1 MQGSSCP
8 RPELGEFISPLLCG
22 GAAAADARGAAS
34 RASGR
39 RWPRSRRSPALPASL
54 GLRLCRPPPRARPA
68 PVLNGHRAAPAVSDV
83 PSPAQGRGC
92 SAAARRAPLT
102 LPARPSPSRRRR
114 ASGGCSRGP
123 PGDQRG
129 EDTRFAG
136 SRAAGSL
143 GWSAPPQPPGAP
155 SDHPLGPA
163 LSPCGGE
170 RPAVPTAGASLLG
183 HWHLQRGLQGDQSP
197 SGDGTAW
204 TEA

>member
-22 GAAAADARGAAS
+22 GAAAAAARGAAS

-39 RWPRSRRSPALPASL
+39 RWPAAA
-54 GLRLCRPPPRARPA
+54 RAACLAR
-68 PVLNGHRAAPAVSDV
+68 APAV
-83 PSPAQGRGC
+83 PP
-92 SAAARRAPLT
+92 AAAGAAGASAKRPPGRPGGLRCPFSRTGPGLRCGRPPCAPHS
-102 LPARPSPSRRRR
+102 PSPSFAFQAPPRIWRLLPRPPWRPAWGRHSLRRI
-114 ASGGCSRGP
+114 
-123 PGDQRG
+123 PGQ
-129 EDTRFAG
+129 
-136 SRAAGSL
+136 GSL

-155 SDHPLGPA
+155 SDHPLACPA

-170 RPAVPTAGASLLG
+170 RPAVRMAGASLLG